1 MVSAELKITN
11 RLGLH
16 ARAAAKLVRI
26 AARYESTI
34 KVRKMD
40 NTVFADAKSILSLL
54 TLAASFG
61 TELAIDC
68 EGPDEAQALEQIK
81 LLFTTNFGED

>member
-1 MVSAELKITN
+1 MVTAELSVSN

-34 KVRKMD
+34 KVRKLD
-40 NTVFADAKSILSLL
+40 NSVFADAKSILSLL

-68 EGPDEAQALEQIK
+68 EGGDEIQALEQIV
-81 LLFTTNFGED
+81 LLFASGFGED